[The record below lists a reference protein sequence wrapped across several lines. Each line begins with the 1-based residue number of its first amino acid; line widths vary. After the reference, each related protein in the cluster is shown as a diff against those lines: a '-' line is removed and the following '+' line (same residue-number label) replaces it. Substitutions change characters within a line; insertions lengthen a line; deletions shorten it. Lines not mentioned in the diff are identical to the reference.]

1 MDWLGE
7 LWRRLLFQLRR
18 RQFDR
23 DLEEEMRFHLD
34 MKASESGAAAA
45 RKKFGNVALL
55 QEDSR
60 HAWGWAGVE
69 AWAADLRYAVRALRK
84 NPGFTAVALL
94 TLALGIGAS
103 TAVFSVVNAVLL
115 RPLPFREPDRLMM
128 VWETREKR
136 GEDRVVVSYEN
147 FRDWKEQSR
156 SFERLAAFVGD
167 QVRTLA
173 GDEPVWILGSRVSG
187 GFFTALG
194 VQPMLGRTFVPEEER
209 MSAPP
214 VTVLSYGF
222 WQRLGGDRKL
232 VGKTVRFDR
241 EVFTVVGI
249 MPRGFAFPTGSEL
262 WFPFAPDDPRNDNGH
277 YLRVIGRLK
286 AGVSVAQARS
296 EMQTIA
302 ARLQQAHPK
311 ENEGTGANIVPLL
324 EQTVGEARRALL
336 VLMGAVGCVLL
347 IACANVA
354 NLLLVRLTGRRRELA
369 LRLALGA
376 GRWRVARCVLVESV
390 LLALAGGALGVAA
403 AYWLV
408 RAFVELD
415 PIHLPRVDEVAVNG
429 GVLLYALA
437 AAIATGVLFGLAPA
451 LRASRPELGNWLK
464 EGPGAPGVGEFG
476 KNRGR
481 SLLATTQ
488 IALAVI
494 LLVGAGLLLRSF
506 MMRVSVPLG
515 FRPQGVLGVEL
526 PWSENRHIDELLERL
541 RALPGVQAAGAAT
554 AFPQDPAGTSCDAC
568 FEIEGR
574 PLEQS
579 KSRDTG
585 YMAATANFFRAAG
598 MTIRQ
603 GRFFTAADGA
613 EAPKVAVINEAL
625 ARRDFRN
632 QDPIG
637 RPVRWSGKD
646 WHTVIGVAGNVKGF
660 GVAGDPMPAVYFPNR
675 QADWGNGVQVLLR
688 TAVPP
693 MSLAATVRKE
703 LRSWNKQ
710 MTIGKLDTVE
720 NMLTE
725 SVVVPR
731 FYMLLVAA
739 FATLA
744 MVVSAVGVYGTVN
757 YSVARRTH
765 EIGIRM
771 ALGAERG
778 DVLAM
783 VLGQVL
789 GLTAVGVALGLAG
802 AWVSTRV
809 LETFLFGVRPTDGV
823 AFAYGSGVLVLAVL
837 VACYLPA
844 RRATRVNPLEALRHE

>member
-1 MDWLGE
+1 
-7 LWRRLLFQLRR
+7 
-18 RQFDR
+18 
-23 DLEEEMRFHLD
+23 
-34 MKASESGAAAA
+34 
-45 RKKFGNVALL
+45 
-55 QEDSR
+55 
-60 HAWGWAGVE
+60 
-69 AWAADLRYAVRALRK
+69 
-84 NPGFTAVALL
+84 
-94 TLALGIGAS
+94 
-103 TAVFSVVNAVLL
+103 
-115 RPLPFREPDRLMM
+115 
-128 VWETREKR
+128 
-136 GEDRVVVSYEN
+136 
-147 FRDWKEQSR
+147 
-156 SFERLAAFVGD
+156 
-167 QVRTLA
+167 
-173 GDEPVWILGSRVSG
+173 
-187 GFFTALG
+187 
-194 VQPMLGRTFVPEEER
+194 
-209 MSAPP
+209 
-214 VTVLSYGF
+214 
-222 WQRLGGDRKL
+222 
-232 VGKTVRFDR
+232 
-241 EVFTVVGI
+241 
-249 MPRGFAFPTGSEL
+249 MPRGFSFPDQSEL
-262 WFPFAPDDPRNDNGH
+262 WFPLSDAETDASAYQFRI
-277 YLRVIGRLK
+277 IGRLK
-286 AGVSVAQARS
+286 AGASVIQAQS
-296 EMQTIA
+296 EMKTIA
-302 ARLQQAHPK
+302 ARQRQLRPR
-311 ENEGTGANIVPLL
+311 NNDGIGTNVVPLM

-336 VLMGAVGCVLL
+336 VLLGAVGCVLL

-376 GRWRVARCVLVESV
+376 GRWRVARCVLVESM

-403 AYWLV
+403 SDWLV
-408 RAFVELD
+408 RAFVALD
-415 PIHLPRVDEVAVNG
+415 PIHLPRVNEVAVNG

-481 SLLATTQ
+481 SLLAAAQ

-515 FRPQGVLGVEL
+515 FRPEGVLGVEL

-554 AFPQDPAGTSCDAC
+554 AFPQDSADTSCDAC

-574 PLEQS
+574 PKERG
-579 KSRDTG
+579 KAHDTG
-585 YMAATANFFRAAG
+585 YMAATADFFRAAG

-625 ARRDFRN
+625 ARRDFRDR
-632 QDPIG
+632 DPIG
-637 RPVRWSGKD
+637 RQVRWSGND
-646 WHTVIGVAGNVKGF
+646 WYTVIGVVGNVKGF
-660 GVAGDPMPAVYFPNR
+660 GVAGDPMPAVYLPNR
-675 QADWGNGVQVLLR
+675 QASWGNGVQVLLR

-710 MTIGKLDTVE
+710 MTIEKLDTVE
-720 NMLTE
+720 NMLAE

-783 VLGQVL
+783 VIRQVL

-809 LETFLFGVRPTDGV
+809 LESLLFGIRPTDGV

-837 VACYLPA
+837 LACYIPA